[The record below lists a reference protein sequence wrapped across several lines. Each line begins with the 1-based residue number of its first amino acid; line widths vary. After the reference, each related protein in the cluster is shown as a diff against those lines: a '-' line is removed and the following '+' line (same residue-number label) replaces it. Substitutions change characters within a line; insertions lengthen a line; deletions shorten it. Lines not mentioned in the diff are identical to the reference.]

1 MSLSIDI
8 VIVVRNKS
16 CMMQCLVG
24 DILVQSRVERE
35 REITWATILAWPLAS
50 WVILDNLC
58 ASVSCKSVI

>member
-24 DILVQSRVERE
+24 DTLVQSRVERE
-35 REITWATILAWPLAS
+35 RDHLGYNPSLAT
-50 WVILDNLC
+50 C
-58 ASVSCKSVI
+58 